1 MKNWLRTLRQ
11 KRQEGTQEE
20 TKWEEMYKAE
30 FLKIWLIMLIVG
42 ICVTIV
48 ALFFIDK
55 VYIPPDYFIWA
66 IIGRTCLVI
75 LLISYGLIWLWNSD
89 FILKNHKIMVLSAS
103 SFYALFIAILEKLSI
118 APLESNYH
126 IGLIQLLSISLI
138 FRIDYQVFRFVSI
151 CCLTYLLVNYNSS
164 NIINALY
171 DLIFFC
177 TIYILVVRNYNAS
190 TEDILKANQNLS
202 EVTARIHH
210 NWKLALTAIAS
221 FAKDIKVRLTGRD
234 QILLE
239 AVQYQAEYMHFEA
252 FEILNLIRE
261 PSYKAIRKGNCSL
274 EKIYTNAI
282 SLVQFI
288 KDNSKIISEPIPKV
302 IIQTPDIFL
311 NQILI
316 NLLVNAVTYSPDH
329 TVSIRWEIKGKWAI
343 ASFTNTIHHGLDYT
357 KLFKKFQS
365 EGTGSGIGLY
375 STRAM
380 VENMGGSLKAEL
392 SEDMISFILKLEVL
406 QSKELPQA

>member
-1 MKNWLRTLRQ
+1 MKGLLRTLKQ

-30 FLKIWLIMLIVG
+30 FLRIWIIMLIVG
-42 ICVTIV
+42 ICVTIA

-55 VYIPPDYFIWA
+55 VYISPDYFILA
-66 IIGRTCLVI
+66 IIGRTLLVI
-75 LLISYGLIWLWNSD
+75 LLTFYGLTWLWNSD

-103 SFYALFIAILEKLSI
+103 ALYGLFIALLEKLSI
-118 APLESNYH
+118 APAESNYH
-126 IGLIQLLSISLI
+126 IGLIQLLFISLI
-138 FRIDYQVFRFVSI
+138 FRIDYKAFRFIAI

-164 NIINALY
+164 NIINAFY

-177 TIYILVVRNYNAS
+177 TIYVLVVRNYKAS
-190 TEDILKANQNLS
+190 TEDIFKANQNLS

-221 FAKDIKVRLTGRD
+221 FAKDIKARLTGKD

-261 PSYKAIRKGNCSL
+261 PSYKSIRKGNCSL

-302 IIQTPDIFL
+302 IIQTSDIFL

-329 TVSIRWEIKGKWAI
+329 TVSIKWEIKGKWAI
-343 ASFTNTIHHGLDYT
+343 ASLSNTIHPSLDYS
-357 KLFKKFQS
+357 KLFQKFQS

-375 STRAM
+375 STHAM
-380 VENMGGSLKAEL
+380 VENMGGSLTAKI
-392 SEDMISFILKLEVL
+392 SKNMISFILKLELL
-406 QSKELPQA
+406 QNKEFPQA